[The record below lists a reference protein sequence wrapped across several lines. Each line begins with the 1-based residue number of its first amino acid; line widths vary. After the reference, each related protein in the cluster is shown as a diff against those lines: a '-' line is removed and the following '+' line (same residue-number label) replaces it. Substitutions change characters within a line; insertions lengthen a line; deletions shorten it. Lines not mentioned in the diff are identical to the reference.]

1 MAWHTHTRVG
11 HLKQLRSP
19 AWRTNVEHASLKS
32 SVFFTFL
39 TFVIGNVFCNL
50 VWFIS
55 ILCYIIIGTGNIKE
69 DVKLMELSNGKEPVS
84 LTRDREKWRSLVAT
98 SSSVYGWRK
107 RDAIGYAPALVYA
120 AWLVVCERSLSCQH
134 IERKLQDWTDF
145 DANWVK
151 WINDQLRGSGGQ
163 RSRSQEAKLKLDA
176 WRRHH
181 SRPCGPSN
189 SSN

>member
-120 AWLVVCERSLSCQH
+120 AWLVVCHWVANTSNVNFKIEPILMQIELSGS
-134 IERKLQDWTDF
+134 T
-145 DANWVK
+145 
-151 WINDQLRGSGGQ
+151 INFGGQ
-163 RSRSQEAKLKLDA
+163 EVKGQGHRRRS
-176 WRRHH
+176 
-181 SRPCGPSN
+181 
-189 SSN
+189 